1 VGDVD
6 YTKISML
13 RPATMF
19 RSAESFISKNVMRRT
34 LTSTV
39 CLAFLV
45 FALTPLQGIVNTTTI
60 GFALLLGV
68 LFSAVHMGS
77 RPALAASVVAMLGYN
92 FFFLPPI
99 LRLTIADPQNWV
111 ALAAFSVTAL
121 VAGQLSANAKERA
134 VEALLAKQQ
143 TDRLY
148 TELQAAFEKAS
159 QAEAIKRSDLM
170 KTALLDAVTHDL
182 RTPLTSIRAAA
193 TTLRKA
199 QRMGETLTPEVNSEL
214 IELVDEESLHLDQII
229 SSFVELARI
238 EAGDLMLKTTW
249 GSLNDV
255 AQAAIKRAQT
265 LLLKHR
271 VLVNIPETLPLMH
284 IDVRALAEVIYTLLD
299 NARKYSPDNSEISI
313 SARRIERDVEVSVSD
328 HGSGIQKDDLSKVF
342 DKFYRGADRSNSRLN
357 SPGGLGVG
365 LSIAKGLVEAHS
377 GSIWIAETIASKGTT
392 ITFRIPIREDGES

>member
-1 VGDVD
+1 
-6 YTKISML
+6 
-13 RPATMF
+13 MF

-45 FALTPLQGIVNTTTI
+45 FALAPLQGIVNTTTI

-121 VAGQLSANAKERA
+121 VAGQLSAKAKERA

-199 QRMGETLTPEVNSEL
+199 QRMGEILT
-214 IELVDEESLHLDQII
+214 
-229 SSFVELARI
+229 
-238 EAGDLMLKTTW
+238 
-249 GSLNDV
+249 
-255 AQAAIKRAQT
+255 
-265 LLLKHR
+265 
-271 VLVNIPETLPLMH
+271 
-284 IDVRALAEVIYTLLD
+284 
-299 NARKYSPDNSEISI
+299 
-313 SARRIERDVEVSVSD
+313 
-328 HGSGIQKDDLSKVF
+328 
-342 DKFYRGADRSNSRLN
+342 
-357 SPGGLGVG
+357 
-365 LSIAKGLVEAHS
+365 
-377 GSIWIAETIASKGTT
+377 
-392 ITFRIPIREDGES
+392 

>member
-1 VGDVD
+1 
-6 YTKISML
+6 
-13 RPATMF
+13 MF

-45 FALTPLQGIVNTTTI
+45 FALAPLQGIVNTTTI

-121 VAGQLSANAKERA
+121 VAGQLSAKAKERA

-193 TTLRKA
+193 STLRKA
-199 QRMGETLTPEVNSEL
+199 QRMGETLNPEVNSEL
-214 IELVDEESLHLDQII
+214 VELVDEESLHLVQII

-299 NARKYSPDNSEISI
+299 NARKYSPDNSEINI

-342 DKFYRGADRSNSRLN
+342 DKFYRGTDISNSRLN

>member
-1 VGDVD
+1 
-6 YTKISML
+6 
-13 RPATMF
+13 
-19 RSAESFISKNVMRRT
+19 MRRT

-45 FALTPLQGIVNTTTI
+45 FALAPLQGIVNTTTI

-121 VAGQLSANAKERA
+121 VAGQLSAKAKERA

-148 TELQAAFEKAS
+148 TELQTAFEKAS

-199 QRMGETLTPEVNSEL
+199 QRMGETLNPEVNSEL
-214 IELVDEESLHLDQII
+214 VELVDEESLHLDQII

-271 VLVNIPETLPLMH
+271 VIVNIPETLPLMH

-313 SARRIERDVEVSVSD
+313 NARRIERDVEVSVSD

-342 DKFYRGADRSNSRLN
+342 DKFYRGTDRSNSRLN

-377 GSIWIAETIASKGTT
+377 GSIWIAEAIASKGTT

>member
-1 VGDVD
+1 
-6 YTKISML
+6 
-13 RPATMF
+13 
-19 RSAESFISKNVMRRT
+19 MRRT